1 MEVNIKN
8 SKAVFF
14 DAFYEDGTLKTS
26 DAPIGNKSSNT
37 ASGYNWMCPACEE
50 IDLKKIIAALNPENA
65 KYKIEIILEKIK

>member
-37 ASGYNWMCPACEE
+37 ASGYKL
-50 IDLKKIIAALNPENA
+50 DVSSL
-65 KYKIEIILEKIK
+65 